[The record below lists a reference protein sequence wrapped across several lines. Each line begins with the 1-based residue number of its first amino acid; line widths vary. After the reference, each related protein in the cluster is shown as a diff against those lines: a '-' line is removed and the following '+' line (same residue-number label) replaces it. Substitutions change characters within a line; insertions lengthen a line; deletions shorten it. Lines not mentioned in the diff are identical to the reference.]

1 MRRKFLTPSNILS
14 LTRALLVIPFAL
26 IMFSSLPSA
35 RLWGGVIVVLAALT
49 DRYDGILARRYGQE
63 TEWGR
68 ILDPLADKLGVAA
81 VALVL
86 LALGDI
92 PLWYVLALLARDAL
106 IFAGGMVIKVRSG
119 VVLPSHPVGK
129 VAVGIIVLALFVLV
143 ISGPSLLATI
153 LIWASV
159 VFLLLSFGIYATRFV
174 EEIRKEPA

>member
-1 MRRKFLTPSNILS
+1 MRREFLTPSNILS
-14 LTRALLVIPFAL
+14 LIRAVLVVPFAI
-26 IMFSSLPSA
+26 IMLSPLPSA
-35 RLWGGVIVVLAALT
+35 RIWGAVIIALAALT

-68 ILDPLADKLGVAA
+68 ILDPLADKVGVAG

-92 PLWYVLALLARDAL
+92 PLWYVLALLARDLL
-106 IFAGGMVIKVRSG
+106 IFSGGMVIKIRSG

-129 VAVGIIVLALFVLV
+129 VAVGTIALALFVLV
-143 ISGPSLLATI
+143 VVGPSLPATI

-159 VFLLLSFGIYATRFV
+159 IFLIFSFGLYAGRFV
-174 EEIRKEPA
+174 QEMKKTPE